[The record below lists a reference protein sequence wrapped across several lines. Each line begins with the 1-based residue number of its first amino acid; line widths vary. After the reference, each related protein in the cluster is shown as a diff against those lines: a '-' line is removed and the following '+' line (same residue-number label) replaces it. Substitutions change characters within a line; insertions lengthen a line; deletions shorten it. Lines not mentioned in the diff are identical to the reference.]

1 MFLPICLW
9 CIVIVCYSLAI
20 LTYCMF
26 VSNIIIIQNSL
37 FTFPIEYFIC
47 VNPYHNTINF
57 SWTLVKSL
65 IIKIFCQN
73 HAHLHV
79 KKPFLWDF
87 FLWKHLIIPIVIM
100 ELLNFSKPL
109 VLKFWSIFSQENYV
123 LNKMYTLS
131 IDLFTCLLVE
141 VDFY

>member
-1 MFLPICLW
+1 MICVCYDKMLESIYMHCGKVESDFFVLLW
-9 CIVIVCYSLAI
+9 CWIDMHNHIHKFVMCFYQYVFGFIVIVCCSLAI

-65 IIKIFCQN
+65 IIKIF
-73 HAHLHV
+73 V
-79 KKPFLWDF
+79 K
-87 FLWKHLIIPIVIM
+87 ITPIFM
-100 ELLNFSKPL
+100 LKNRFYETFSY
-109 VLKFWSIFSQENYV
+109 EN
-123 LNKMYTLS
+123 
-131 IDLFTCLLVE
+131 I
-141 VDFY
+141 